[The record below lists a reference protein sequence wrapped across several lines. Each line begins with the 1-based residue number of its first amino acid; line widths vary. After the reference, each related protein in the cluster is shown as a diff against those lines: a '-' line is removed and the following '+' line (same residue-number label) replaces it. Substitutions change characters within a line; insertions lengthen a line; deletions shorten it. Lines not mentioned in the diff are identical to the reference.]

1 MRIGDLAA
9 VSGVTTKTLRL
20 YGQAGLLPAP
30 PRTAGGY
37 PQQTVKRLAFIRDAP
52 ARA

>member
-9 VSGVTTKTLRL
+9 VSGVTAKTLRFYEL
-20 YGQAGLLPAP
+20 AGLLPAP

-37 PQQTVKRLAFIRDAP
+37 RDSP
-52 ARA
+52 PCSG